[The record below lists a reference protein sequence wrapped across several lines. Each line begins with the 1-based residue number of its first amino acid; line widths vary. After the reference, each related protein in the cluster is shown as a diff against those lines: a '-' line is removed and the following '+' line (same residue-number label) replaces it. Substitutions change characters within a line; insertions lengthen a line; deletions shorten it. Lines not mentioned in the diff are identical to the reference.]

1 MAETGMIEVF
11 SSGGGTQS
19 ACISAMICDGV
30 LPRPDLA
37 VIADTGREHGEVWRY
52 LDGVIGPAFAE
63 IGLEIVRVKKEEFA
77 TVDLWSKG
85 KGGTVLPVFTANAGQ
100 AAINCSNEWKRRV
113 IDRYLRTR
121 GCKKSKV
128 RKWIGF
134 STDEGNRYTRMLLS
148 EDGLA
153 GLVRF
158 PLIQD
163 VPTSR
168 KGAKAYVLKK
178 GWPLPPRSACWMC
191 PMHSKDEW
199 EHLKRNHPDEFE
211 KAVLLER
218 ELREKEP
225 NSFLHQ
231 SRVPL
236 DQVPFDETE
245 DMFVNHCNSGMCFV

>member
-1 MAETGMIEVF
+1 MFEVF

-19 ACISAMICDGV
+19 TCISAMIVDGL

-37 VIADTGREHGEVWRY
+37 VIADTGREHCEVWRY
-52 LDGVIGPAFAE
+52 LDIFIRPAFEE
-63 IGLEIVRVKKEEFA
+63 IGLEIVRVKKDEFA

-85 KGGTVLPVFTANAGQ
+85 KGGTVLPVFLEDSGQ
-100 AAINCSNEWKRRV
+100 APIHCSNEWKRRV
-113 IDRYLRTR
+113 TDRYLRSL
-121 GCKKSKV
+121 GKKKGET

-148 EDGLA
+148 EDGLK

-158 PLIQD
+158 PLIND

-168 KGAKAYVLKK
+168 EGAKAYVLKK

-191 PMHSKDEW
+191 PMRSKAEW
-199 EHLKRNHPDEFE
+199 EHLKKNFPEEFE
-211 KAVLLER
+211 KAVALEK
-218 ELREKEP
+218 EVQEKEP
-225 NSFLHQ
+225 GVYFHQ

-236 DQVPFDETE
+236 GEIDFDRTE
-245 DMFVNHCNSGMCFV
+245 ELFVNHCNSGMCFV